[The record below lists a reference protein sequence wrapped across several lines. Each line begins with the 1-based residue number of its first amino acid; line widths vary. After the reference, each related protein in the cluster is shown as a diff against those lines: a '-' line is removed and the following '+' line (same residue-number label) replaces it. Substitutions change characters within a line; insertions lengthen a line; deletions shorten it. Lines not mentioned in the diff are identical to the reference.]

1 MKKITISTILAA
13 VLMTTQSFA
22 LFGVGDIVFDPTQ
35 TFKAVIE
42 YGKQAKRW
50 VKTSEHYRKEVE
62 SMKNQFL
69 SYKLMLQNIGKL
81 PETQWNEFQKQFIEL
96 GKIVDFGESIN
107 YSSASYDTKFN
118 QLFKGYDQY
127 LADAAGKTTSQNA
140 VDFQTQYKQL
150 ATSTRD
156 TVNGSLKA
164 LKLRADDLQND
175 EAVMRQLQTLSTS
188 AVGQKS
194 AIQAA
199 NEIALHQTHQL
210 KKLEQTIM
218 TQANM
223 QGEYIAKQNEEK
235 ALKKAAT
242 DAYTKPIQVN
252 TGDDKPL
259 KLPF

>member
-22 LFGVGDIVFDPTQ
+22 LFGYDIVYDPVQ
-35 TFKAVIE
+35 TGKAIIE

-50 VKTSEHYRKEVE
+50 GKTIEHYRKEVE

-69 SYKLMLQNIGKL
+69 SYKMMLQNIGKL

-118 QLFKGYDQY
+118 QLFKGYDKY

-140 VDFQTQYKQL
+140 VDFQTQYKKL
-150 ATSTRD
+150 STSTRD
-156 TVNGSLKA
+156 TVNGA
-164 LKLRADDLQND
+164 LKSLGLQAKDLEND
-175 EAVMRQLQTLSTS
+175 EATMKQLQALSSS
-188 AVGQKS
+188 AVGQKA

-199 NEIALHQTHQL
+199 NEIALHQTHTL
-210 KKLEQTIM
+210 KKLQQTIM

-235 ALKKAAT
+235 TLKKAAT